1 MLALFPAM
9 STCPTSSSDLH
20 WAACWLV
27 CFSHPHCLPSLC
39 TVITLACSSRA
50 GDASI
55 VEHFKRVARGR
66 TRDRDDKP
74 SLPRDHGLIYE
85 IERSSLDGRS
95 GEVVVTSYWS
105 KAVGDSMRVPDSS
118 WDDMD
123 RVVGTCRRTKGSS
136 SFVDTFL

>member
-1 MLALFPAM
+1 MPQSDQGLGYGGSAHVQLFGPRE
-9 STCPTSSSDLH
+9 
-20 WAACWLV
+20 
-27 CFSHPHCLPSLC
+27 LC
-39 TVITLACSSRA
+39 QTPPGI
-50 GDASI
+50 
-55 VEHFKRVARGR
+55 
-66 TRDRDDKP
+66 
-74 SLPRDHGLIYE
+74 
-85 IERSSLDGRS
+85 SLDGRS

>member
-1 MLALFPAM
+1 MLICIL
-9 STCPTSSSDLH
+9 LGH
-20 WAACWLV
+20 
-27 CFSHPHCLPSLC
+27 
-39 TVITLACSSRA
+39 
-50 GDASI
+50 ASI
-55 VEHFKRVARGR
+55 RSGARIQRLCAHIAVWTQGALPDA
-66 TRDRDDKP
+66 TRDF
-74 SLPRDHGLIYE
+74 
-85 IERSSLDGRS
+85 SLDGRS